1 MIIDYAFTSDE
12 KLYKIFEELGLNYDV
27 LIRDKKAHRLYRI
40 WIDLSTK
47 SMIAYSKTADSDKII
62 YTDSFENLF
71 RSIPRYETKPIEE
84 QIPAVDLNM
93 DAILEKIFQFG
104 IDSLTKGER
113 DFLDKASKSNF

>member
-1 MIIDYAFTSDE
+1 MFQRTFISDE
-12 KLYKIFEELGLNYDV
+12 KLYKICEELGLNYDV
-27 LIRDKKAHRLYRI
+27 LIRDKKAHRLYHI

-71 RSIPRYETKPIEE
+71 RTIPRFETKLIEK

-113 DFLDKASKSNF
+113 DFLDKASRSNF